1 MIFYDFSIEYEK
13 AEVGKSSENVGFP
26 FDGEDVEEKPKKWKD
41 QMSEL
46 NEQLGYECGLD
57 GALSAAVVSGS
68 EGSVHVAASCKIEK
82 ASLKKCRDFITD
94 RIASFWNVKDVCIT
108 ASREVG
114 AKEFDSMV
122 KRADNMGY
130 VGNHYSFVREMG
142 LDYFDNNQ
150 FRAKERC
157 MDKPMTK
164 AYAMRKADMI
174 LGDATLYE
182 ELNRIFASE
191 NKKKFYGHPVHYK
204 LTVGTTESAMDIV
217 KILVPSLRKNNRLLG
232 NRVIHIY
239 DVDENCYDES
249 DMDNLFEA
257 ARGNTVVIELAG
269 SNTLHGNY
277 ASSYE
282 QVIDYFDRLI
292 KKFGRDTLC
301 IFIES
306 TEHPG
311 FAQSLIARVQEA
323 IDIIE
328 IKEGCGDYDRALR
341 YFMELSKQT
350 DFPATRE
357 EVRELL
363 PRKKLYTA
371 TEVYGAYQKWY
382 GNGLKS
388 KVYTSYKH
396 CTAIKL
402 PDDRKSSEP
411 YKELQDMVGL
421 TEIKKVVDQIIAMGK
436 ATKMRSSMGM
446 DTYKT
451 SLHMIFTGNPG
462 SAKSTVARLIAQI
475 LKKEGV
481 LDSGNFVECGRSDL
495 IARYVGWTAKE
506 VRRKFFEA
514 RGGILFI
521 DEAYSLVDDTQSFGD
536 EAINTIV
543 QEMEN
548 RREDVIVIF
557 AGYPEKMKEFLN
569 KNEGLRSRIAFHL
582 DFPDYNAA
590 EMLEILHLQAE
601 QKGYLLSDGVNEK
614 CLDIFNKAASE
625 EEFGNGRFARNL
637 LEQAMLKQA
646 ERIMNDC
653 RGRKV
658 SRQKL
663 TELVAEDFD
672 VNVSRRVKERHNP
685 IGFGR

>member
-1 MIFYDFSIEYEK
+1 MIFYDFTIDYEK
-13 AEVGKSSENVGFP
+13 NVVEKTGGDVP
-26 FDGEDVEEKPKKWKD
+26 FDEEDDKPKKWKEQVSD
-41 QMSEL
+41 L
-46 NEQLGYECGLD
+46 NEQLGYECGLE

-68 EGSVHVAASCKIEK
+68 EGNIHVAAACKIEQV
-82 ASLKKCRDFITD
+82 ALKKCKDFIVD
-94 RIASFWNVKDVCIT
+94 KVASFWNAKNVRIT
-108 ASREVG
+108 DTREID
-114 AKEFDSMV
+114 AKEFSSMA
-122 KRADNMGY
+122 KRADNMDY
-130 VGNHYSFVREMG
+130 LGNHYSLVREMG
-142 LDYFDNNQ
+142 LDYFENSQ
-150 FRAKERC
+150 FHAKERC
-157 MDKPMTK
+157 LDKMLTK
-164 AYAMRKADMI
+164 IGAVKKADMI
-174 LGDATLYE
+174 MGDDTLYE
-182 ELNRIFASE
+182 ELDRIFAPE
-191 NKKKFYGHPVHYK
+191 NKRKFYGHPVHYK
-204 LTVGTTESAMDIV
+204 LTTGTTESAMDIV
-217 KILVPSLRKNNRLLG
+217 RILVPALKKNGRLLG

-282 QVIDYFDRLI
+282 QVVDYFDRLV
-292 KKFGRDTLC
+292 KKFGMDTLC

-311 FAQSLIARVQEA
+311 FAQSLISKVHEA

-341 YFMELSKQT
+341 YFMEISKKT
-350 DFPATRE
+350 DFPATE
-357 EVRELL
+357 KEVRGLL

-382 GNGLKS
+382 GNGLKN
-388 KVYTSYKH
+388 KIYTSYKH
-396 CTAIKL
+396 CYAIKI
-402 PDDRKSSEP
+402 PDDKKLSEP

-436 ATKMRSSMGM
+436 AKKLRSSMGM
-446 DTYKT
+446 DTYKA

-462 SAKSTVARLIAQI
+462 SAKTTVARLIAQI

-481 LDSGNFVECGRSDL
+481 LDSGNFVECGRADL

-506 VRRKFFEA
+506 VRRKFYEA

-548 RREDVIVIF
+548 HREDVIVIF
-557 AGYPEKMKEFLN
+557 AGYPGKMQDFMN

-582 DFPDYNAA
+582 NFPDYNAS
-590 EMLEILHLQAE
+590 EMLEILHLQVT
-601 QKGYLLSDGVNEK
+601 QKGYRLSDGVDEK
-614 CLDIFNKAASE
+614 CQDIFGKAVSE

-637 LEQAMLKQA
+637 LEQAMMKQS
-646 ERIMNDC
+646 ERIMAEC
-653 RGRKV
+653 KGKKV
-658 SRQKL
+658 SRTKL
-663 TELVAEDFD
+663 MELRAEDFD
-672 VNVSRRVKERHNP
+672 VNISQRVKEKRNP
-685 IGFGR
+685 IGFVR